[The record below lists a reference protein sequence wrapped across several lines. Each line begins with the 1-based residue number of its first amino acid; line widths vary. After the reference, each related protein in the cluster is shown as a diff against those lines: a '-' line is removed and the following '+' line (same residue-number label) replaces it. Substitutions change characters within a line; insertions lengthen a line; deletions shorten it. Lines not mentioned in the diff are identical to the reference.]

1 MHGGNAGTATTS
13 TFVKE
18 VIMATPRSLTTRPRP
33 SVRYSLGTPA
43 GFGNLFQEV
52 EQLLQQPFG
61 AFDAARMG
69 AAQPYPVD
77 LYETAE
83 HVVLEMAV
91 PGVRPDQ
98 LDVSLEGRQLTIHGT
113 VAEVPEDDQ
122 RRYWLQGIPRGE
134 FTRTVTVP
142 SGVDADAIQAHVEQ
156 GLLTLT
162 MPKVAEAK
170 ARKIAITAG

>member
-1 MHGGNAGTATTS
+1 
-13 TFVKE
+13 
-18 VIMATPRSLTTRPRP
+18 MAVARTLTTRPRQT
-33 SVRYSLGTPA
+33 SRYSLGTPTS
-43 GFGNLFQEV
+43 FGNLFQEV
-52 EQLLQQPFG
+52 EQLLQQPLG
-61 AFDAARMG
+61 MLDAGRLDG
-69 AAQPYPVD
+69 TQFYPVD

-83 HVVLEMAV
+83 NVVLEMAV
-91 PGVRPDQ
+91 PGVRADQ
-98 LDVSLEGRQLTIHGT
+98 LDVSLEGRQLTIRGS

-142 SGVDADAIQAHVEQ
+142 SGVDVDNIQARVDQ

-170 ARKIAITAG
+170 SRKIAITAG

>member
-1 MHGGNAGTATTS
+1 
-13 TFVKE
+13 
-18 VIMATPRSLTTRPRP
+18 MAAARTLSTRPRP
-33 SVRYSLGTPA
+33 IGRYSLGTPA
-43 GFGNLFQEV
+43 NLGNLFQEV
-52 EQLLQQPFG
+52 EQLLQQPLG
-61 AFDAARMG
+61 MLDASRFNG
-69 AAQPYPVD
+69 TQLYPVD

-83 HVVLEMAV
+83 NVVLEMAV
-91 PGVRPDQ
+91 PGVRADE
-98 LDVSLEGRQLTIHGT
+98 LDVSLEGRQLPIHGT

-142 SGVDADAIQAHVEQ
+142 SGVDVDNIQAHVDQ